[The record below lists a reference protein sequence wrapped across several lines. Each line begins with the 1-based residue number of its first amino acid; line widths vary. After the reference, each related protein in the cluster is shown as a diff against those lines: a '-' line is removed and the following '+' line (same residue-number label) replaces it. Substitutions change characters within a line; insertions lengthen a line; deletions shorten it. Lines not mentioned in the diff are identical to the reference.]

1 MSIIYEQ
8 KAQAHLQDLKLTT
21 AFEQLESVTQVAAA
35 ENWSYSHFLGYLLD
49 GEQKQRHLR
58 RVEYNLKFA
67 KFPYMKTLDEFDYQ
81 AQPSIDKRLIDELA
95 TCRYASQ
102 GRNIIFLG
110 PPGVGKTHLAIA
122 LGVLIAQNGNRV
134 YFTTAIDLAVK
145 LTRAVEN
152 NSLHRQLAALTQPK
166 VLIIDEMGYLNFDN
180 LQASLLF
187 QVICRRY
194 QKNQPVIITSNK
206 AFADWASMF
215 SDDAIMASA
224 TLDRLLHKSTVI
236 NIKGESYRLKEKKMA
251 SQNFMIEN
259 DQGCAP

>member
-1 MSIIYEQ
+1 MSLIYEEMA
-8 KAQAHLQDLKLTT
+8 AQYLQDLKLTC
-21 AFEQLESVTQVAAA
+21 AYELLESVSQMAAA

-49 GEQKQRHLR
+49 GEQKQRHQR
-58 RVEYNLKFA
+58 RVELNLKFA
-67 KFPYMKTLDEFDYQ
+67 KFPYLKSLDDFDYH

-95 TCRYASQ
+95 TNRYAND

-122 LGVLIAQNGNRV
+122 LGILIAQSGSRV
-134 YFTTAIDLAVK
+134 YFTTAIDLAAK
-145 LTRAVEN
+145 LTKAVES
-152 NSLHRQLAALTQPK
+152 NSLHRQLNALTQPK
-166 VLIIDEMGYLNFDN
+166 VLVLDEMGYLNFDN

-194 QKNQPVIITSNK
+194 QKNQPLIITSNK

-215 SDDAIMASA
+215 SDDAVMASA

-251 SQNFMIEN
+251 SQKFMIEN
-259 DQGCAP
+259 DQERLP